1 MVFKGSVTLTKKD
14 TKIISI
20 INMKGGVAKT
30 TLCKE
35 IGFHLSHVKGKKVL
49 LVDIDPQANL
59 TQSMFRKFGFKAK
72 GELST
77 TSNEGYK
84 ETEKSISYLFANGK
98 TKKFNKDLITL
109 SLTENLDLIPGTLG
123 TDFMARKINSA
134 DMEQSLF
141 NYFYYNK
148 ESGMHD
154 YDYILLDCPPTYSEY
169 TVAAILPSHYY
180 LVPVNPDAYSV
191 LGIQMLEKVIKHIV
205 QNNPVFFGNKEL
217 KNLGLIFTKIARKP
231 DKGIS
236 DLMDNIRTSK
246 QIQKMKLN
254 FFETPFRNNSKLTKE
269 MDYLIDSGGS
279 NLSKVNLDVIVSELE
294 GRL

>member
-1 MVFKGSVTLTKKD
+1 MTKKD

-77 TSNEGYK
+77 SSNEGYK
-84 ETEKSISYLFANGK
+84 ETDKSISYLFANGK
-98 TKKFNKDLITL
+98 TKKFNRELVTL
-109 SLTENLDLIPGTLG
+109 NLTDNLDLIPGTLG
-123 TDFMARKINSA
+123 TDFVARKINSA
-134 DMEQSLF
+134 DMEQSLY
-141 NYFYYNK
+141 NYFYYN
-148 ESGMHD
+148 EGSGMYD
-154 YDYILLDCPPTYSEY
+154 YDFILFDCPPTYSEY

-180 LVPVNPDAYSV
+180 LIPVNPDAYSV
-191 LGIQMLEKVIKHIV
+191 LGIQMLDNVIKHIV
-205 QNNPVFFGNKEL
+205 HNNPIFFEHKKL
-217 KNLGLIFTKIARKP
+217 KNLGVIFTKIARKP

-236 DLMDNIRTSK
+236 DLMENIRNSK
-246 QIQKMKLN
+246 RIEKMNIN

-269 MDYLIDSGGS
+269 MDYLIDLGGS
-279 NLSKVNLDVIVSELE
+279 VLSKVNLDVIVSELE